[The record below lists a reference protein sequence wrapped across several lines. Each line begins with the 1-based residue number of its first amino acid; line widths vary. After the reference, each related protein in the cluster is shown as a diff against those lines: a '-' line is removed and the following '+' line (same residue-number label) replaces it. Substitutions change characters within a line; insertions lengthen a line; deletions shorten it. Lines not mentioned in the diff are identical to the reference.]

1 MLPFASCDS
10 QTYRQ
15 CDLPYDRSISCTW
28 IILGIELRVLKD
40 SGLFSKLS
48 LREKAL
54 VTLLAVGAFA
64 EDMFTD
70 GFGLQRSDLNASLS
84 GYSYEDIK
92 YFQERRKTFKY
103 TLLRLLKKKWIENKG
118 TNLQDCR
125 YNLTPDGINYIFSKF
140 PAIKYRKQ
148 PWDGYWRMVF
158 YDIKES
164 EKRLRSRL
172 RTFLKHIG
180 FMYIQKS
187 VWITA
192 FPVDEELEKF
202 FRKEGQWGKIIVCK
216 SILSPLD
223 SRRLF
228 PLFYQQIGGIK
239 CTQTEKE
246 LIAMIDPLFRKELV
260 T

>member
-1 MLPFASCDS
+1 M
-10 QTYRQ
+10 R
-15 CDLPYDRSISCTW
+15 CDLLNDRSVICTW
-28 IILGIELRVLKD
+28 IIIGVDLRMPKGV
-40 SGLFSKLS
+40 GLFSQLS

-64 EDMFTD
+64 EDAFTD
-70 GFGLQRSDLNASLS
+70 GFGFQRSDLNASLS

-92 YFQERRKTFKY
+92 YFQERRKILKY
-103 TLLRLLKKKWIENKG
+103 TLLRLLEKKWIENNGASRK
-118 TNLQDCR
+118 DCR

-140 PAIKYRKQ
+140 PAIKYRNH
-148 PWDGYWRMVF
+148 PWDGYWRMVV

-164 EKRLRSRL
+164 EKKLRSRL
-172 RTFLKHIG
+172 RSFLKHIG
-180 FMYIQKS
+180 LLYIQKS

-202 FRKEGQWGKIIVCK
+202 FRKEGLWGKIIVCK
-216 SILSPLD
+216 SVLSPID

-228 PLFYQQIGGIK
+228 PLFYQQIGKIK

-246 LIAMIDPLFRKELV
+246 LITLINPLFRKEFESK
-260 T
+260 